1 MEISLLFNF
10 LRNSL
15 KKQIEKSYLKIKQLL
30 CVEAPKYSF
39 QTNKVSQ
46 YLFFSAYQIN
56 RVLWGICL
64 SGYGKVHA
72 AQRAAQ
78 AKAKRVGSFHVTF
91 PPMVVL
97 CLVYKNGLSFQVRE
111 RMISAFRLKLKLFYT
126 IFEVLLW
133 QPSYSPTL

>member
-1 MEISLLFNF
+1 M
-10 LRNSL
+10 L
-15 KKQIEKSYLKIKQLL
+15 KPQNTAFRQIK
-30 CVEAPKYSF
+30 CPN
-39 QTNKVSQ
+39 T
-46 YLFFSAYQIN
+46 FFSAYQVN

-78 AKAKRVGSFHVTF
+78 AKAKRVALSFHVQWLTWKTQNF
-91 PPMVVL
+91 SHFCWFISCNRSSNGGLVL
-97 CLVYKNGLSFQVRE
+97 GVKNDLSFQVRE